1 MQRILLFVAVIAGIA
16 VAVPRLMDSHLDAVP
31 EQPAEPVATTSQT
44 RSNAGYSGG
53 RDVVL
58 KADQNGHFSGT
69 FKINGRKLEGMID
82 TGATTIVINR
92 STARRVGISLTSGMF
107 KHKVGTANGTVLAAR
122 VTLKSVGLQSIRL
135 RDVDAYVLEDESLSE
150 TLIGMSFLS
159 RLKSYRAVDGQLVL
173 ER

>member
-1 MQRILLFVAVIAGIA
+1 MQRILLFVAVIA

>member
-1 MQRILLFVAVIAGIA
+1 MPDIPAG
-16 VAVPRLMDSHLDAVP
+16 
-31 EQPAEPVATTSQT
+31 
-44 RSNAGYSGG
+44 G
-53 RDVVL
+53 DVVL

-82 TGATTIVINR
+82 TGATTIAINR

-122 VTLKSVGLQSIRL
+122 VTLKSVGLQSIRV

-159 RLKSYRAVDGQLVL
+159 RLKSYRAIDGQLVL